1 VRVSEDEV
9 EELLDRIADE
19 ARRARRPQDV
29 QVTVASAGTLGI
41 VVGADWSVLN
51 HVPMNLDPPYMVS
64 VGDDQ
69 GKEPGLLRRRRPPLR
84 DAEAEHDQARGCTSC
99 DAALRRHRA
108 AIAGRDLGRG
118 LAAAL
123 RQNERSR
130 RFYASA
136 LAHRRNGK
144 RRLWRAGPSPAAG
157 GSGPTPFA
165 TLIRRRLRCSRRYEP
180 GNERGEQL

>member
-69 GKEPGLLRRRRPPLR
+69 GKEPDVFYVAGDHHSETLRRNTIRP
-84 DAEAEHDQARGCTSC
+84 EAA
-99 DAALRRHRA
+99 RA
-108 AIAGRDLGRG
+108 AMRHFVATGQL
-118 LAAAL
+118 
-123 RQNERSR
+123 
-130 RFYASA
+130 
-136 LAHRRNGK
+136 
-144 RRLWRAGPSPAAG
+144 SPAV
-157 GSGPTPFA
+157 TW
-165 TLIRRRLRCSRRYEP
+165 E
-180 GNERGEQL
+180 EV